1 MKDLL
6 RSDILLSLVLCMTLL
21 TGCKESPTAVS
32 QQEHF
37 CPMHPTVRSA
47 GPGTCPICLMDLVAV
62 GGEGSDEP
70 LGAAATLAGPANES
84 FINGIQT
91 VRGTYT
97 GAAILLEA
105 DARVERD
112 DRRTR
117 TVTTRVSGRLISVN
131 VRSAGQTVSAGQVLA
146 TLYSP
151 ELLEA
156 QQNFLSVLG
165 SAEEQPARQQ
175 LLQLGLSE
183 KQIEN
188 IGKSRQPL
196 QEIPVISPIAGYLLP
211 SADEVAGS
219 PGIQDEMNAA
229 SGPSAVTGGGD
240 WRPGNTV
247 AAGQT
252 LFRIADNQFRALVIN
267 LPPAQAIGI
276 RIGDSITAVLPNGKR
291 VSSRIASVDPV
302 AGDGFTTARAYL
314 QAPEIPVGTWL
325 KTIRKSAPEG
335 GLWIPSAAVLDLG
348 QRQIVFV
355 KSGESFRPKTVVTGE
370 HAADRIRV
378 IRGLSIT
385 DEIAASAAFLADGD
399 AILQPAEIL

>member
-6 RSDILLSLVLCMTLL
+6 RSDIILSLALCMTLL
-21 TGCKESPTAVS
+21 TGCKESPTAVN
-32 QQEHF
+32 QKEHF

-62 GGEGSDEP
+62 GGEGSEEP
-70 LGAAATLAGPANES
+70 LGAAAALAGPANES
-84 FINGIQT
+84 FITGIRT
-91 VRGTYT
+91 VRGSYT
-97 GAAILLEA
+97 GNAILLEA

-112 DRRTR
+112 DRRTK
-117 TVTTRVSGRLISVN
+117 TVITRVSGRLVSVN

-146 TLYSP
+146 TIYSP

-183 KQIEN
+183 RQIDN
-188 IGKSRQPL
+188 IGKSRQPI
-196 QEIPVISPIAGYLLP
+196 QEIPLISPTNGYLLP
-211 SADEVAGS
+211 SVDEVSGS
-219 PGIQDEMNAA
+219 PNIQDDMNVT
-229 SGPSAVTGGGD
+229 SGPSAPTGSSE

-247 AAGQT
+247 SAGQT

-267 LPPAQAIGI
+267 LPPAQAVGI
-276 RIGDSITAVLPNGKR
+276 RIGDSVTAVLPNGKKA
-291 VSSRIASVDPV
+291 SSRIASVDPI

-335 GLWIPSAAVLDLG
+335 GLWIPAEAVIDLG

-355 KSGESFRPKTVVTGE
+355 KSGASFRPHTVVTGE

-385 DEIAASAAFLADGD
+385 DEIATSAAYLADGD
-399 AILQPAEIL
+399 AILQPEEIL